1 MTIFI
6 LLLVVLVNFIL
17 QSTILPYM
25 PILGVVP
32 NISLLVVITISLYKG
47 KLYGGIIG
55 IIIGLIQDI
64 LFSPIIGLNAFI
76 FFFAGY
82 LIGLIENKL
91 IKDNIIIPILLSII
105 GTLYYN
111 FTYYIFMFFLSH
123 EIEFLSF
130 AKDVLLI
137 ETIYNSV
144 LIVPIY
150 IIFSKIFTVPQI
162 RFGSK

>member
-1 MTIFI
+1 MLVVFINLILQTTIF
-6 LLLVVLVNFIL
+6 
-17 QSTILPYM
+17 PYI

-32 NISLLVVITISLYKG
+32 NISLLIVMTIALYKG
-47 KLYGGIIG
+47 RIYGGLISIV
-55 IIIGLIQDI
+55 IGLMQDI

-91 IKDNIIIPILLSII
+91 IKDNILIPIFLSII
-105 GTLYYN
+105 GTIYYN
-111 FTYYIFMFFLSH
+111 FAYYIFMFFLSQ

-130 AKDVLLI
+130 AKNILVV
-137 ETIYNSV
+137 ETIYNGLLAIPV
-144 LIVPIY
+144 Y
-150 IIFSKIFTVPQI
+150 KIFSKIFTVPQI

>member
-1 MTIFI
+1 
-6 LLLVVLVNFIL
+6 
-17 QSTILPYM
+17 M

-47 KLYGGIIG
+47 RLYGGIIG
-55 IIIGLIQDI
+55 IAIGLIQDI

-91 IKDNIIIPILLSII
+91 IKDNTLIPILLSII
-105 GTLYYN
+105 GTVYYN
-111 FTYYIFMFFLSH
+111 FAYYIFMFFLSH

-137 ETIYNSV
+137 ETVYNSV

-150 IIFSKIFTVPQI
+150 KMFSKIFAVPQI